1 MILIANISCSSES
14 SRTIFIL
21 PKMYILGNINSL
33 QDVLGNMHVL
43 QDVLGGMHVS
53 RVSWVIYTS
62 PGCPGWCA
70 YPPGCRYN

>member
-43 QDVLGGMHVS
+43 QGVLGGMHVLQGVLGNIHVS
-53 RVSWVIYTS
+53 RMSWVVCIS
-62 PGCPGWCA
+62 S
-70 YPPGCRYN
+70 RMQI